1 MLPGVQNKTK
11 KVLHLIFSHLYVSLM
26 IKVKH
31 FKKNSYICFS
41 TRQDYYIM
49 AKLKISNTEVE
60 QLSNASAYIFPKYT
74 SQIINWANQNA
85 QGTRPKVVGQ
95 MSDLIQ
101 EFDGTTLNEW
111 INWYDN
117 KMPNAIDDATE
128 KIYDMLIKIKN
139 ASQCIDKEMVKNWV
153 KDLVYTKTFCGLR
166 VQQAI
171 LSFLANKFK
180 RDWKLAT
187 RDEEARG
194 IDGYIGTQA
203 VQIKS
208 ATYKVE
214 NNLNEII
221 PVPIIYYEKKK
232 DGIVIEF
239 EQTIFQ

>member
-1 MLPGVQNKTK
+1 
-11 KVLHLIFSHLYVSLM
+11 
-26 IKVKH
+26 
-31 FKKNSYICFS
+31 
-41 TRQDYYIM
+41 M
-49 AKLKISNTEVE
+49 AKLKISNAEVE
-60 QLSNASAYIFPKYT
+60 HLSNASAYNFPKYT

-101 EFDGTTLNEW
+101 EFDGTTLSEW
-111 INWYDN
+111 INWYN
-117 KMPNAIDDATE
+117 AKMPNAIDAATE
-128 KIYDMLIKIKN
+128 KIYDMLIKIRD

-153 KDLVYTKTFCGLR
+153 KDLVYTKTFCGLK

-171 LSFLANKFK
+171 LSFLANKFEK
-180 RDWKLAT
+180 DWRLAT
-187 RDEEARG
+187 QDEEAQG

-214 NNLNEII
+214 NNLSEII

-239 EQTIFQ
+239 EQTICQ